1 MNEKNQNV
9 DYDVVSDF
17 GDEWKA
23 FDQSDLSDAERKQ
36 QFDAYFSIFPWD
48 RIASDAIGFDAGCGT
63 GRWALLVVARVGHL
77 HCVEPSVAIDVAKRN
92 LEGYSNC
99 SFHRKTISDM
109 PFPDNSMNFG
119 FSLGVLHHMPDTQ
132 QGIRDCVAKLKP
144 GAPFLVYLYYAFD
157 NQPVWFRRLWTM
169 SDVGRRVISQLPYC
183 AKYVVSQL
191 IALFVYLPL
200 ARIANVFKKMGVN
213 VHSWPLS
220 IYGDKSFYSMR
231 TDALDRFG
239 TKLEKRYTKEQILVM
254 MERAGLQDV
263 VFSSSMPYWCAVGFK
278 CQE

>member
-1 MNEKNQNV
+1 MNEKTQNV
-9 DYDVVSDF
+9 DDDVVSDF
-17 GDEWKA
+17 GAEWKT
-23 FDQSDLSDAERKQ
+23 FDQSDLSEVEQKQ

-63 GRWALLVVARVGHL
+63 GRWAMLVAPRVGHL
-77 HCVEPSVAIDVAKRN
+77 HCVEPSLAIDVAKKN
-92 LEGYSNC
+92 LQGFVNC
-99 SFHRKTISDM
+99 SFHCHTIDNM
-109 PFPDNSMNFG
+109 PFQEHSMDFG

-132 QGIRDCVAKLKP
+132 QGICDCVVKLKP

-157 NQPVWFRRLWTM
+157 NQPVWFRRLWVV
-169 SDVGRRVISQLPYC
+169 SDAGRRCISQLPYW
-183 AKYVVSQL
+183 AKFLVSQL
-191 IALFVYLPL
+191 IATFIYFPL
-200 ARIANVFKKMGVN
+200 ARTAKIFKKLGAN

-239 TKLEKRYTKEQILVM
+239 TKLEKRYTKEQIQIML
-254 MERAGLQDV
+254 EQAGLQDV

-278 CQE
+278 SQ